1 MDDSQMN
8 LVDPEIDNRPVLILT
23 PGGLENGGGI
33 GRLIGYMVEVWHGK
47 SLPPI
52 KVIDTRGPKSGP
64 NSVFLGPFF
73 MLQAL
78 ARILFHA
85 PRQPLLHIHL
95 AARGST
101 LRKIIIVRFGRLLG
115 MDMIIH
121 LHEPDYGAFYQ
132 HLPGWARPIVRDMFL
147 SATRVVVLGK
157 AAEIAMTDLL
167 HVPADRVEI
176 VPNGVPAPASVA
188 KGGNLAEPRILFL
201 GFLSRRKGVHDLI
214 EALARPEL
222 RALPWS
228 VTLAGGGAEQQT
240 FEAQAER
247 AGIRHRLTFPGW
259 VDREETRALLDGA
272 DLLVL
277 PSYGEGMA
285 MSVLEAMAFGL
296 CVVCTPVGALAEVVE
311 DGVSALVVPP
321 GDVEEL
327 AATLA
332 KAIGDPDLRHRLG
345 RGARE
350 AFMRGYN
357 IVDYPDRISA
367 VYRRARLRKS
377 SPGTAASKYDD
388 AVRDDV

>member
-1 MDDSQMN
+1 MN

-64 NSVFLGPFF
+64 NSVFAWPFF
-73 MLQAL
+73 MVQAL
-78 ARILFHA
+78 ARILLHA
-85 PRQPLLHIHL
+85 TRQPLLHIHL

-115 MDMIIH
+115 LDMIIH
-121 LHEPDYGAFYQ
+121 LHEPDYGDFYLR
-132 HLPGWARPIVRDMFL
+132 LPRWARPIVRDMFL

-157 AAEIAMTDLL
+157 AAEIAITDLL

-176 VPNGVPAPASVA
+176 VPNGVPAPTSVA
-188 KGGNLAEPRILFL
+188 NGGNLTEPRILFL
-201 GFLSRRKGVHDLI
+201 GFLSRRKGVQDLI

-222 RALPWS
+222 RALSWS

-240 FEAQAER
+240 FEEQAEW
-247 AGIRHRLTFPGW
+247 AGVRHRLTFPGW
-259 VDREETRALLDGA
+259 VDREGTRALLAGA

-277 PSYGEGMA
+277 PSYAEGMA

-311 DGVSALVVPP
+311 DGVSALVVSP

-327 AATLA
+327 AAALA
-332 KAIGDPDLRHRLG
+332 KAISDPDLRRRLG
-345 RGARE
+345 QGARE
-350 AFMRGYN
+350 TFMRGYN
-357 IVDYPDRISA
+357 IVDYPDRIIT
-367 VYRRARLRKS
+367 VYRRARLRNS
-377 SPGTAASKYDD
+377 SPGT
-388 AVRDDV
+388 